1 MPSALTE
8 KSDSVSVENIFKVPG
23 QIATNEIHTTHRYL
37 SAGGVGISGGVELF
51 WKNQLA
57 GDWVGYTQLREYMN
71 LENCSKLVRFFIKQQ
86 NSLNIMVSIF
96 RNRKLNLMRNQPEPI
111 STKQLFHY
119 ENRT

>member
-37 SAGGVGISGGVELF
+37 SAGGVGISGGVGLF

-57 GDWVGYTQLREYMN
+57 GDWVGYTQLCEYMN
-71 LENCSKLVRFFIKQQ
+71 LENCSKLVRFSIKQQ
-86 NSLNIMVSIF
+86 NSLNSMVSIF
-96 RNRKLNLMRNQPEPI
+96 RNRKLNLIRNQPEPI